1 MHVEFVSVTGGVW
14 NVNPASITVVKELHR
29 WPVWSTEQDLEK
41 VLASDMPQW
50 IRRAAEHVADL
61 LHKFSF
67 E

>member
-1 MHVEFVSVTGGVW
+1 M
-14 NVNPASITVVKELHR
+14 NPASITVVKELRR
-29 WPVWSTEQDLEK
+29 WPVWPTEQDLEK